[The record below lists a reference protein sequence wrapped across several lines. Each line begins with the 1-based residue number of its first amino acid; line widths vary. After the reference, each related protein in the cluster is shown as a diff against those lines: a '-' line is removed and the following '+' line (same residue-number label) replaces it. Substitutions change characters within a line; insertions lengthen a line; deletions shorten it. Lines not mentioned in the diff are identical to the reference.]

1 MARVSN
7 VKLLSGHF
15 PVALET
21 GVAMEYIN
29 SNGQAGCCSMEE

>member
-21 GVAMEYIN
+21 GVARIYIYK
-29 SNGQAGCCSMEE
+29 